1 MSTSPQQRNH
11 IRLVPLSDASRPA
24 DDDDLLLLSRALHL
38 RDHLHTLYE
47 EDPLVLLQRS
57 HGSDDESSI
66 ETRAAEATVSEI
78 IDLYELHQRAIHSA
92 QREYRC
98 VLQQLARINK
108 ETAPDSLEQADN
120 ADQTHQT

>member
-24 DDDDLLLLSRALHL
+24 DNDSLLLLNRALHL
-38 RDHLHTLYE
+38 RDRLHTLYE

-57 HGSDDESSI
+57 HGSDDERSI

-78 IDLYELHQRAIHSA
+78 INLYELHQRAIYSA
-92 QREYRC
+92 ERECRY
-98 VLQQLARINK
+98 VLQQLARVNN
-108 ETAPDSLEQADN
+108 ETTPGSLEQAGH
-120 ADQTHQT
+120 ADQT

>member
-24 DDDDLLLLSRALHL
+24 DDDLLLLSRALRL
-38 RDHLHTLYE
+38 RDRLHTLYE

-57 HGSDDESSI
+57 HGSDGERSI
-66 ETRAAEATVSEI
+66 ETLAAEATNSEI

-92 QREYRC
+92 QREYRHI
-98 VLQQLARINK
+98 LQQLARVNNK
-108 ETAPDSLEQADN
+108 TAPDSLEQADHADQ
-120 ADQTHQT
+120 ADQT